1 MNFWLLLAIAGSLFV
16 VGVRLSAFFSGSE
29 TGFYRVSFLRLSID
43 AHTGDSVAKRLLWFV
58 QNPEFFVATTL
69 VGNNIANYL
78 TTIAIGL
85 GAEAFID
92 SPSSVVEVG
101 ATLLFAPVIFVFGE
115 LMPKNL
121 YFRAPTKLLRNNSRL
136 FQLFYRS
143 FLPASMPLVWIARLL
158 EKLSSATSN
167 QVDFL
172 LGRHRLI
179 QVLSKG
185 HEHGVLTNQQGILVH
200 GLLHDATR
208 PISEIMIPTE
218 TILGEEENASRETLL
233 EYARENHLTHIPVRR
248 HKSSTDWFGYVRV
261 LDLELGSRPAESMVR
276 IMPRI
281 PAESTRLT
289 ALLAIRDSGESV
301 GVITEGD
308 DVHGIIMENVLIDH
322 LMHPLGAPGTR
333 SSVPSAGT
341 AVSTAE

>member
-1 MNFWLLLAIAGSLFV
+1 MNFWLLLAIASSLFV

-85 GAEAFID
+85 GTEAFID
-92 SPSSVVEVG
+92 SPSIVVEVG
-101 ATLLFAPVIFVFGE
+101 ATLLLAPVIFVFGE

-121 YFRAPTKLLRNNSRL
+121 YFRAPIRLLRNNSRL
-136 FQLFYRS
+136 FKLCYRS
-143 FLPASMPLVWIARLL
+143 FLPASIPLVWIARLL

-167 QVDFL
+167 RADFL

-185 HEHGVLTNQQGILVH
+185 HEHGILTNQQGILVH

-208 PISEIMIPTE
+208 PISEIMISTE
-218 TILGEEENASRETLL
+218 TILGEEENASREKLL
-233 EYARENHLTHIPVRR
+233 EYARENHLTHIPLRR
-248 HKSSTDWFGYVRV
+248 HKSSADWFGYVRV
-261 LDLELGSRPAESMVR
+261 LDLELGSRQAESMIR
-276 IMPRI
+276 TMPRI
-281 PAESTRLT
+281 PAASTRLM

-301 GVITEGD
+301 GVIIEGD

-322 LMHPLGAPGTR
+322 LMHPLGVPGT
-333 SSVPSAGT
+333 
-341 AVSTAE
+341 

>member
-1 MNFWLLLAIAGSLFV
+1 MNFWLLLAIASSLFV

-85 GAEAFID
+85 GTEAFID
-92 SPSSVVEVG
+92 SPSIVVEVG

-121 YFRAPTKLLRNNSRL
+121 YFRAPIRLLRNNSRFFKL
-136 FQLFYRS
+136 CYRS
-143 FLPASMPLVWIARLL
+143 FLPASIPLVWIARLL

-167 QVDFL
+167 RADFL

-185 HEHGVLTNQQGILVH
+185 HEHGILTNQQGILVH

-218 TILGEEENASRETLL
+218 TILGEEENASREKLL
-233 EYARENHLTHIPVRR
+233 KYARENHLTHIPLRR
-248 HKSSTDWFGYVRV
+248 HKSSADWFGYVRV
-261 LDLELGSRPAESMVR
+261 LDLELGSRQAESMIR
-276 IMPRI
+276 TMPRI
-281 PAESTRLT
+281 PAASTRLM

-301 GVITEGD
+301 GVIIEGD

-322 LMHPLGAPGTR
+322 LMHPLGVPGT
-333 SSVPSAGT
+333 
-341 AVSTAE
+341 

>member
-248 HKSSTDWFGYVRV
+248 HKSSADWFGYVRV

-301 GVITEGD
+301 GVITDGD

-333 SSVPSAGT
+333 GSIPPTNSVVAN
-341 AVSTAE
+341 AE

>member
-1 MNFWLLLAIAGSLFV
+1 MNFWLLMAIASFLFV

-85 GAEAFID
+85 GTEAFIN
-92 SPSSVVEVG
+92 SPSIVVEVG

-121 YFRAPTKLLRNNSRL
+121 YFRAPIRLLRKNSRL
-136 FQLFYRS
+136 FKLFYRS
-143 FLPASMPLVWIARLL
+143 FLPASLPLVWMARLL

-167 QVDFL
+167 RGDFL

-185 HEHGVLTNQQGILVH
+185 HEHGILTNQQGILVH

-218 TILGEEENASRETLL
+218 TILGKEETVSRENIL

-248 HKSSTDWFGYVRV
+248 HKSSADWFGYVRV
-261 LDLELGSRPAESMVR
+261 LDLELVSRQVESIIR
-276 IMPRI
+276 TMPRI
-281 PAESTRLT
+281 PATATRLT
-289 ALLAIRDSGESV
+289 TLLAIRDSGESV
-301 GVITEGD
+301 GVIVEGD

-322 LMHPLGAPGTR
+322 LMHPLD
-333 SSVPSAGT
+333 
-341 AVSTAE
+341 VSRT

>member
-1 MNFWLLLAIAGSLFV
+1 MNFWLLLAIASSLFV

-85 GAEAFID
+85 GTEAFID
-92 SPSSVVEVG
+92 SPSIVVEVG
-101 ATLLFAPVIFVFGE
+101 ATLLLAPVIFVFGE

-121 YFRAPTKLLRNNSRL
+121 YFRAPIRLLRNNSRL
-136 FQLFYRS
+136 FKLCYRS
-143 FLPASMPLVWIARLL
+143 FLPASIPLVWIARLL

-167 QVDFL
+167 RADFL

-185 HEHGVLTNQQGILVH
+185 HEHGILTNQQGILVH

-218 TILGEEENASRETLL
+218 TILGEEENASREKLL
-233 EYARENHLTHIPVRR
+233 KYARENHLTHIPLRR
-248 HKSSTDWFGYVRV
+248 HKSSADWFGYVRV
-261 LDLELGSRPAESMVR
+261 LDLELGSRQAESMIR
-276 IMPRI
+276 TMPRI
-281 PAESTRLT
+281 PAASTRLM

-301 GVITEGD
+301 GVIIEGD

-322 LMHPLGAPGTR
+322 LMHPLGVPGT
-333 SSVPSAGT
+333 
-341 AVSTAE
+341 